1 MGHPIGANS
10 PWYTSKWFTVQSS
23 AQDMSGKGD
32 HRHSR
37 WAEEVDQEEA
47 QGQAESGV
55 YDEVSGQ
62 YRNSNASWDA
72 GMEVER
78 GQSRHRLDLSHGFM
92 RNIVR
97 MPSSPRRAPA
107 TWHPPH

>member
-1 MGHPIGANS
+1 M
-10 PWYTSKWFTVQSS
+10 QSS
-23 AQDMSGKGD
+23 AQDMSGRGN
-32 HRHSR
+32 HSR

-47 QGQAESGV
+47 QREPEASSV
-55 YDEVSGQ
+55 FDEASGQ
-62 YRNSNASWDA
+62 YCSNASWDV

-97 MPSSPRRAPA
+97 KL
-107 TWHPPH
+107 